1 MPSSPIPGGRR
12 SKRIATKQP
21 AKLVITT
28 GEKQSTLLC
37 HIVDASQ
44 EGYRL
49 RGDFRLTRGQIVEI
63 IVDERRAEP
72 VRCEVMWIGK
82 AGQEWEAGLLPV

>member
-1 MPSSPIPGGRR
+1 VQSPIPEGRG
-12 SKRIATKQP
+12 SKRIATTQP

-28 GEKQSTLLC
+28 GEEQSTLLC

-49 RGDFRLTRGQIVEI
+49 QGNFRLSRGQLVEI
-63 IVDERRAEP
+63 IVDDRPAQP